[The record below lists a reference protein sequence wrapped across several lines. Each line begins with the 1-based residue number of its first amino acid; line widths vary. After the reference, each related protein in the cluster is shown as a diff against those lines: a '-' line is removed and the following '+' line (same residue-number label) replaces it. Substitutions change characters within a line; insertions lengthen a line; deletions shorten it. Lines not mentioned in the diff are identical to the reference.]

1 MLHPCSMYVYV
12 YMFIECTQFLHAI
25 SFSSFFSDHDGLKLV
40 FTYGQELMT
49 CYEGA
54 YESNRIST

>member
-1 MLHPCSMYVYV
+1 MLHPCIMYVYV

-49 CYEGA
+49 CYEEA
-54 YESNRIST
+54 